1 MRVWIS
7 SRKWNDMELRVEK
20 CEKLIQIYKEET
32 RELVKSTAKKILEQP
47 EQLLE
52 EIRGI
57 EDIERMVDEFI
68 YH

>member
-1 MRVWIS
+1 
-7 SRKWNDMELRVEK
+7 MELRVEK